1 MALSYSWH
9 VGALDTYPTASDSQD
24 PVNTEN
30 DVVYNVHYTL
40 TVSTGSESASIIGT
54 QAVSTE
60 DLSSFD
66 SFDALD
72 NAVVSAWITSEM
84 ESANSG
90 SVQQLKNAVSAS
102 LNLQRN
108 PTSVVKYLATPGE

>member
-40 TVSTGSESASIIGT
+40 TVSTGSNSASMIGT
-54 QAVSTE
+54 QTIGTE
-60 DLSSFD
+60 DLTSFN

-72 NAVVSAWITSEM
+72 NATVAGWVQTAM
-84 ESANSG
+84 EAESTG
-90 SVQQLKNAVSAS
+90 SVAQRKAAVSSS
-102 LNLQRN
+102 LAEKMN
-108 PTSVVKYLATPGE
+108 PVSVVKYLTVTE

>member
-40 TVSTGSESASIIGT
+40 TVTTGSHSASIIGT
-54 QAVSTE
+54 QTVGTE
-60 DLSSFD
+60 DLSSFS
-66 SFDALD
+66 SFDGLD
-72 NAVVSAWITSEM
+72 NTTVAGWVQAAM
-84 ESANSG
+84 EAETTG
-90 SVQQLKNAVSAS
+90 SVAQRKGAVSSS
-102 LNLQRN
+102 LAEKMN
-108 PTSVVKYLATPGE
+108 PVTVVKYLAVSGE

>member
-40 TVSTGSESASIIGT
+40 TATTGSHSASIIGT
-54 QAVSTE
+54 QTVGTE
-60 DLSSFD
+60 DFSSFSSFD
-66 SFDALD
+66 GLD
-72 NAVVSAWITSEM
+72 NSTVAGWVQSAM
-84 ESANSG
+84 EAETSG
-90 SVQQLKNAVSAS
+90 SVAQRKGAVSSS
-102 LNLQRN
+102 LAEKMN
-108 PTSVVKYLATPGE
+108 PVSVVKYLAVSGE

>member
-40 TVSTGSESASIIGT
+40 TATTGSNSSSVIGT
-54 QAVSTE
+54 QTVLTD
-60 DLSSFD
+60 DLSGFNSFD
-66 SFDALD
+66 SLD
-72 NAVVSAWITSEM
+72 SAVVSVWVTRAM
-84 ESANSG
+84 EAASSG
-90 SVQQLKNAVSAS
+90 SVQQLKNAVSSS
-102 LNLQRN
+102 LNQKMN
-108 PTSVVKYLATPGE
+108 PITVVKYLSTPGE

>member
-40 TVSTGSESASIIGT
+40 TVSTGSYSASIIGT
-54 QAVSTE
+54 QTVGTE
-60 DLSSFD
+60 DLTSFSSFEG
-66 SFDALD
+66 LD
-72 NAVVSAWITSEM
+72 NATVAGWVQSAM
-84 ESANSG
+84 EAETTG
-90 SVQQLKNAVSAS
+90 SVAQRKAAVSSS
-102 LNLQRN
+102 LAEKIN
-108 PTSVVKYLATPGE
+108 PQSVVKYLTITQQ